1 MSTPIIINPANT
13 MKNAGNLANSAM
25 KQGGGLYGGAYDA
38 ATVSGMAYLV
48 GELEKVDPKIRE
60 PLTAVT
66 WQRDIVA
73 ETGGGWVEYTSTF
86 DVNYGISAPNGGGIQ
101 GGSSTAIPA
110 VQVDIGKNQYPVH
123 TWMNVLKVPL
133 VDQNKLQQIGR
144 NLEDLLD
151 RGLRL
156 NYQKAVDQ
164 NVYVGYDEYK
174 TTGIIN
180 NPNVVTALVAE
191 GAQSDTTWK
200 KKTPDEILND
210 INTALT
216 EAWTAAEYDM
226 RGMPNQILIP
236 PQQYAYLVSQKVSE
250 AGNVSI
256 LQFLLENNIGINQG
270 IDVQIYPCRW
280 CIGSGQSKK
289 DRMMVYV
296 NDKDALYFDMT
307 VPLTRALTQPSVTDA
322 AYLTLYASQ
331 FGVPKFLFY
340 QPVRYYDGI

>member
-1 MSTPIIINPANT
+1 MTPSIINPT
-13 MKNAGNLANSAM
+13 GSLKNAGNIAM

-38 ATVSGMAYLV
+38 ATASGMAYLV

-66 WQRDIVA
+66 WPRDIVS

-86 DVNYGISAPNGGGIQ
+86 DVNYGVSDPNGGGIQ
-101 GGSSTAIPA
+101 GGSATAIPA

-123 TWMNVLKVPL
+123 TWMNVLKVPF

-156 NYQKAVDQ
+156 NYQKSLDQ
-164 NVYVGYDEYK
+164 NVYIGFTEYG

-180 NPNVVTALVAE
+180 DPNVVTALVAA
-191 GAQSDTTWK
+191 GAKTTTEWNT
-200 KKTPDEILND
+200 KTPDEILKD
-210 INTALT
+210 INDAIT
-216 EAWTAAEYDM
+216 EAWVASEYDM
-226 RGMPNQILIP
+226 RGLPNHILIP
-236 PQQYAYLVSQKVSE
+236 PKQYAYLVSQKVSE
-250 AGNVSI
+250 AGNISV
-256 LQFLLENNIGINQG
+256 LEFLLNNNIGKNQG
-270 IDVQIYPCRW
+270 ITVNIYPCRW
-280 CIGSGQSKK
+280 CIGIGQSNK

-296 NDKDALYFDMT
+296 NDKDMLYFDMP
-307 VPLTRALTQPSVTDA
+307 VPLTRALTQPSVMDA

>member
-13 MKNAGNLANSAM
+13 MKNAGNLANFAM

-38 ATVSGMAYLV
+38 ATASGMAYLV

-144 NLEDLLD
+144 NLEDL
-151 RGLRL
+151 
-156 NYQKAVDQ
+156 
-164 NVYVGYDEYK
+164 
-174 TTGIIN
+174 
-180 NPNVVTALVAE
+180 
-191 GAQSDTTWK
+191 SD
-200 KKTPDEILND
+200 
-210 INTALT
+210 
-216 EAWTAAEYDM
+216 
-226 RGMPNQILIP
+226 
-236 PQQYAYLVSQKVSE
+236 
-250 AGNVSI
+250 
-256 LQFLLENNIGINQG
+256 
-270 IDVQIYPCRW
+270 CRE
-280 CIGSGQSKK
+280 
-289 DRMMVYV
+289 
-296 NDKDALYFDMT
+296 
-307 VPLTRALTQPSVTDA
+307 
-322 AYLTLYASQ
+322 
-331 FGVPKFLFY
+331 
-340 QPVRYYDGI
+340 

>member
-1 MSTPIIINPANT
+1 MAMTPSIINPT
-13 MKNAGNLANSAM
+13 GSLKNAGNIAM

-38 ATVSGMAYLV
+38 ATASGMAYLV

-66 WQRDIVA
+66 WPRDIVS

-86 DVNYGISAPNGGGIQ
+86 DVNYGISDPNGGGIQ
-101 GGSSTAIPA
+101 GGSATAIPA

-123 TWMNVLKVPL
+123 TWMNVLKVPF

-156 NYQKAVDQ
+156 NYQKSLDQ
-164 NVYVGYDEYK
+164 NVYIGFTEYG

-180 NPNVVTALVAE
+180 DPNVVTALVAA
-191 GAQSDTTWK
+191 GAKSTTEWNT
-200 KKTPDEILND
+200 KTPDEILKD
-210 INTALT
+210 INDAIT
-216 EAWTAAEYDM
+216 EAWVASEYDM
-226 RGMPNQILIP
+226 RGLPNHILIP
-236 PQQYAYLVSQKVSE
+236 PKQYAYLVSQKVSE
-250 AGNVSI
+250 AGNISV
-256 LQFLLENNIGINQG
+256 LEFLLNNNIGKNQG
-270 IDVQIYPCRW
+270 VTVNIYPCRW
-280 CIGSGQSKK
+280 CIGTGQSNK

-296 NDKDALYFDMT
+296 NDKDMLYFDMP
-307 VPLTRALTQPSVTDA
+307 VPLTRALTQPSVMDA